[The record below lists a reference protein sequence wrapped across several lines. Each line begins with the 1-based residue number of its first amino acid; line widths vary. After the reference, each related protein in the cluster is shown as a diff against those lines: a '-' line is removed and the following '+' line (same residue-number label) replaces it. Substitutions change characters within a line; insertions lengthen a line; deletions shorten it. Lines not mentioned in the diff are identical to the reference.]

1 MDKNKL
7 ISVIEA
13 INSFLFESK
22 NEDHT
27 NKNIFPRRDE
37 ISIQLIIRVWEGR
50 NLNFQTQYPV
60 PSNSNYL
67 PGGYSQPIKSVFLGV
82 FLSLGGI
89 CGYCRGERERLF
101 GSRERKLKIP
111 FRFFGKGTGIRKCY
125 GKGREWEI

>member
-13 INSFLFESK
+13 INSFLFESD
-22 NEDHT
+22 NEDHS
-27 NKNIFPRRDE
+27 NMNIFPRRDE

-82 FLSLGGI
+82 FLSLGI
-89 CGYCRGERERLF
+89 CGYRRGERERLF
-101 GSRERKLKIP
+101 GSRERKLKITFP
-111 FRFFGKGTGIRKCY
+111 FYGKGTGIRKCY
-125 GKGREWEI
+125 GTGREWEI